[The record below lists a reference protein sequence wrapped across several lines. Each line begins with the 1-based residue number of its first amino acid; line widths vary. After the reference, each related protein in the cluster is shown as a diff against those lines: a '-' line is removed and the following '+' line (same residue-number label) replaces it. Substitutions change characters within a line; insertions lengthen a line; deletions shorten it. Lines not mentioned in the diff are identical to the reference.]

1 MSRIVN
7 VGGVPTPVP
16 STVPSGGFAGLGNI
30 GSPESPYEWK
40 PVAVT
45 GGSLM
50 NNTYTI
56 VPKQGRQ
63 AAAAVNAA
71 LAANPGAALLQQLAA
86 PRPGFGLSA
95 PNARGYAAKLA
106 AEPVVAAEEVGGGV
120 GMGVGVAEIER
131 PRFNIA
137 AERMSLAA
145 LPVRLPTGCVSF
157 IPQPVPQTAVGNL
170 LLQDAAAGLGLMPPG
185 DVGPLNIASF
195 WNGGS
200 AMKSMYYATPVAAGL
215 GFGCGCGG
223 GGGGGRLYGSG
234 YPGYGAYGYNF
245 NCGGWC

>member
-1 MSRIVN
+1 MN

-16 STVPSGGFAGLGNI
+16 SAIASGAGSAASLYNI

-56 VPKQGRQ
+56 VPKRRYVVE
-63 AAAAVNAA
+63 AEAAA
-71 LAANPGAALLQQLAA
+71 LAADPGAALVQQLAA

-95 PNARGYAAKLA
+95 PNARGYAARL
-106 AEPVVAAEEVGGGV
+106 VEER
-120 GMGVGVAEIER
+120 EIER

-137 AERMSLAA
+137 SEVMSLGA
-145 LPVRLPTGCVSF
+145 LPVRVPGGLTF
-157 IPQPVPQTAVGNL
+157 IPQPVPQTAVGNVM
-170 LLQDAAAGLGLMPPG
+170 LQNAAAGLGLMPPG
-185 DVGPLNIASF
+185 DVGPLNIASP
-195 WNGGS
+195 WNGGNS
-200 AMKSMYYATPVAAGL
+200 IKPLFYATPVASGL
-215 GFGCGCGG
+215 GFGCGCGRG
-223 GGGGGRLYGSG
+223 GNRL
-234 YPGYGAYGYNF
+234 YGAYGYNS